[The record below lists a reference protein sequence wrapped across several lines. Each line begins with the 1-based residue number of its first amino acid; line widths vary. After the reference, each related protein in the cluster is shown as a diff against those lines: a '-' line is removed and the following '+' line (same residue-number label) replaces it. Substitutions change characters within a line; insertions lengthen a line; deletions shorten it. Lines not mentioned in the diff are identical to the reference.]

1 VVISLIDGFET
12 VADGIEDAPAR
23 NAHAGDIEPAPGAR
37 LIKESMVDRNGGQPA
52 LKGLIAELRTITRQ
66 IATAKAEVDPRALKK
81 MREEMEGL
89 TRELQAT
96 TARLD
101 PILRPDAMF
110 DPTDP
115 ATAGRVVALTLVAQ
129 ARHPLSA
136 IPDFYGAGVY
146 AIYYKGDY
154 QHYRPL
160 SGTDHPIYVGKADP
174 VAPSAKDAVAQGTKL
189 SGRLGDHA
197 KSIRK
202 ATTTL
207 NIEDFDC
214 RFLIVQSGFQ
224 KSAEDYLINM
234 FKPIWNSETKI
245 CFGLGKHGDSSD
257 TRGNKRSPW
266 DTLHPGRAWADAS
279 SENQK
284 APELIVE
291 QIREHI
297 ARYRPYKDVREI
309 LDRFMVDMRQLSTDH
324 FHSGASEPV
333 ALESSE
339 RDLFSGA

>member
-1 VVISLIDGFET
+1 MNEKSGPTSL
-12 VADGIEDAPAR
+12 R
-23 NAHAGDIEPAPGAR
+23 
-37 LIKESMVDRNGGQPA
+37 
-52 LKGLIAELRTITRQ
+52 GLIAELRTITRR
-66 IATAKAEVDPRALKK
+66 IASAETGADSRALRK
-81 MREEMEGL
+81 MREEIEGL
-89 TRELQAT
+89 TRELRTT

-110 DPTDP
+110 DPSDP
-115 ATAGRVVALTLVAQ
+115 ATAGRVVALTMVAQ
-129 ARHPLSA
+129 ARHPLSR
-136 IPDFYGAGVY
+136 IPAFYGAGVY

-154 QHYRPL
+154 EYYRPL

-174 VAPSAKDAVAQGTKL
+174 AHPSAKDAVDQGVKL
-189 SGRLGDHA
+189 SDRLREHA

-257 TRGNKRSPW
+257 TRVNKRSPW
-266 DTLHPGRAWADAS
+266 DTLHPGRPWADATL
-279 SENQK
+279 ENQK
-284 APELIVE
+284 SPGLIAE
-291 QIREHI
+291 QIREHLE
-297 ARYRPYKDVREI
+297 RHRPYRDVREI

-333 ALESSE
+333 ALEPSVG
-339 RDLFSGA
+339 DLFQGS

>member
-1 VVISLIDGFET
+1 MEAGRINSFPNGVQLKNQKNGPVV
-12 VADGIEDAPAR
+12 
-23 NAHAGDIEPAPGAR
+23 
-37 LIKESMVDRNGGQPA
+37 
-52 LKGLIAELRTITRQ
+52 LKGLIGELRAITRR
-66 IATAKAEVDPRALKK
+66 IASAEAGGDARALKR
-81 MREEMEGL
+81 MREEIEEL
-89 TRELQAT
+89 TYDLRTT

-115 ATAGRVVALTLVAQ
+115 ATAGRIVALTLVAQ

-136 IPDFYGAGVY
+136 IPEFYGAGVY
-146 AIYYKGDY
+146 AIYYKGSYEHY
-154 QHYRPL
+154 QPL

-174 VAPSAKDAVAQGTKL
+174 ANPSAKDAMAQGVKL
-189 SGRLGDHA
+189 AGRLGDHA

-202 ATTTL
+202 AVTTL
-207 NIEDFDC
+207 NIDDFDC

-284 APELIVE
+284 APELIAE
-291 QIREHI
+291 QIRQHLE
-297 ARYRPYKDVREI
+297 RNRPYDDVREI
-309 LDRFMVDMRQLSTDH
+309 LDKFMVDMRQLSTDH
-324 FHSGASEPV
+324 FHSGANEPV
-333 ALESSE
+333 ALEPSE
-339 RDLFSGA
+339 RDLFEGV

>member
-1 VVISLIDGFET
+1 LTLLNAEPGS
-12 VADGIEDAPAR
+12 AR
-23 NAHAGDIEPAPGAR
+23 TPSNPER
-37 LIKESMVDRNGGQPA
+37 CKESMLDQKIAQSA
-52 LKGLIAELRTITRQ
+52 LKDLVAELRTVTRS
-66 IATAKAEVDPRALKK
+66 IAAADARMDTRTLRK

-101 PILRPDAMF
+101 PILRPDSIF

-146 AIYYKGDY
+146 AIYFKGDY
-154 QHYRPL
+154 EHYQPL

-174 VAPSAKDAVAQGTKL
+174 ATPSAKDAIAQEAKL
-189 SGRLGDHA
+189 SGRLKDHA

-224 KSAEDYLINM
+224 KSAEDYLINK

-245 CFGLGKHGDSSD
+245 CFGLGKHGDSSE
-257 TRGNKRSPW
+257 TRVNKRSPW
-266 DTLHPGRAWADAS
+266 DTLHPGRPWAKS
-279 SENQK
+279 IKENQK
-284 APELIVE
+284 EPGQIAE
-291 QIREHI
+291 QIREHFE
-297 ARYRPYKDVREI
+297 RHRPYRDAREI

-324 FHSGASEPV
+324 FHSGASRPV
-333 ALESSE
+333 ALEPSKV
-339 RDLFSGA
+339 DLFTGM

>member
-1 VVISLIDGFET
+1 MSE
-12 VADGIEDAPAR
+12 
-23 NAHAGDIEPAPGAR
+23 
-37 LIKESMVDRNGGQPA
+37 KSGQTA
-52 LKGLIAELRTITRQ
+52 LKGLITELRA
-66 IATAKAEVDPRALKK
+66 IASRISSAKADTDKRALRKI
-81 MREEMEGL
+81 REEIEGL

-110 DPTDP
+110 DPSDP
-115 ATAGRVVALTLVAQ
+115 ATAGRVVALTMVGQ

-136 IPDFYGAGVY
+136 IPEFYGAGVY

-154 QHYRPL
+154 EHYRPL

-174 VAPSAKDAVAQGTKL
+174 ASASAKDAVAQGVKL
-189 SGRLGDHA
+189 SDRLREHA

-234 FKPIWNSETKI
+234 FRPIWNSETKI

-284 APELIVE
+284 APELIAE
-291 QIREHI
+291 QIRQHL
-297 ARYRPYKDVREI
+297 ARNRPYSDVREI
-309 LDRFMVDMRQLSTDH
+309 LGRFMADMRQLRTDH
-324 FHSGASEPV
+324 FHSSASEPV

-339 RDLFSGA
+339 GNLFIGM

>member
-1 VVISLIDGFET
+1 LDHKS
-12 VADGIEDAPAR
+12 APS
-23 NAHAGDIEPAPGAR
+23 H
-37 LIKESMVDRNGGQPA
+37 
-52 LKGLIAELRTITRQ
+52 LKGLVAELRTITRS
-66 IATAKAEVDPRALKK
+66 IAKADARMDPRALQK

-101 PILRPDAMF
+101 PILRPDSMF

-115 ATAGRVVALTLVAQ
+115 TTAGRVVALTMVAQ

-154 QHYRPL
+154 EHYRPL

-174 VAPSAKDAVAQGTKL
+174 ATPSAKDAVAQDVKL
-189 SGRLGDHA
+189 SRRLKDHA

-279 SENQK
+279 LENQK
-284 APELIVE
+284 EPGLIAE
-291 QIREHI
+291 QIREHLK
-297 ARYRPYKDVREI
+297 RYRPYTDVREI

-324 FHSGASEPV
+324 FHSGASKPV
-333 ALESSE
+333 ALEPSE
-339 RDLFSGA
+339 GDLFTGM

>member
-1 VVISLIDGFET
+1 VEQKSGPF
-12 VADGIEDAPAR
+12 G
-23 NAHAGDIEPAPGAR
+23 
-37 LIKESMVDRNGGQPA
+37 
-52 LKGLIAELRTITRQ
+52 LKGLVAELKTIARH
-66 IATAKAEVDPRALKK
+66 IASTEADVDARALKK
-81 MREEMEGL
+81 MREEIEGL

-96 TARLD
+96 AARLD

-110 DPTDP
+110 DPSDP

-129 ARHPLSA
+129 AKHPLSA

-154 QHYRPL
+154 EHYRPL

-174 VAPSAKDAVAQGTKL
+174 ANPSAKDAVAQGVKL
-189 SGRLGDHA
+189 SGRLSDHA
-197 KSIRK
+197 KSIGK
-202 ATTTL
+202 ALTTL
-207 NIEDFDC
+207 NIRDFDC

-279 SENQK
+279 AADQK
-284 APELIVE
+284 PAE
-291 QIREHI
+291 QIIGQIGDHF
-297 ARYRPYKDVREI
+297 ALHRPYHDASEI
-309 LDRFMVDMRQLSTDH
+309 LERFMVDMRQLNTDH

-333 ALESSE
+333 ALERSE
-339 RDLFSGA
+339 PDLLQGL

>member
-1 VVISLIDGFET
+1 MNEKSGPT
-12 VADGIEDAPAR
+12 
-23 NAHAGDIEPAPGAR
+23 
-37 LIKESMVDRNGGQPA
+37 A
-52 LKGLIAELRTITRQ
+52 LKSLIAELRTLTRR
-66 IATAKAEVDPRALKK
+66 IASAEASADTRALRK
-81 MREEMEGL
+81 MREEIEGL
-89 TRELQAT
+89 TRELQTT

-110 DPTDP
+110 DPADP
-115 ATAGRVVALTLVAQ
+115 TTAGRVVALTMVAQ

-136 IPDFYGAGVY
+136 IPAFYGAGVY
-146 AIYYKGDY
+146 ALYYKGDY
-154 QHYRPL
+154 EHYRPL

-174 VAPSAKDAVAQGTKL
+174 VNPSAKDAVAQGVKL
-189 SGRLGDHA
+189 SDRLRDHA

-224 KSAEDYLINM
+224 KSAEDYLINK

-284 APELIVE
+284 LPSLIAE
-291 QIREHI
+291 QIRTHLERH
-297 ARYRPYKDVREI
+297 RPYRDVQEI

-333 ALESSE
+333 VLEPSE
-339 RDLFSGA
+339 GDLFEGI